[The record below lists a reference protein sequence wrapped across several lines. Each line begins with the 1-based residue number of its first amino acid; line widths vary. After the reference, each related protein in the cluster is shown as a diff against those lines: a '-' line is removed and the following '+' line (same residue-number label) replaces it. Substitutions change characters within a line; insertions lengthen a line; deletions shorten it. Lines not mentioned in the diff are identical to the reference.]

1 MLNLTPLNRNAIQKR
16 GNTDLFDL
24 YNIFDD
30 FFNSDGFF
38 GRSNNMGQF
47 RIDLK
52 DEGENYIVEAELPG
66 FKKEEISIDY
76 EEGRLMISANHDE
89 ESKDE
94 KENYLHRERKTCSMR
109 RSIFLKDIMPEDI
122 EAKLE
127 DGILE
132 IHIPKMTKPSNRK
145 TIEIK

>member
-1 MLNLTPLNRNAIQKR
+1 MLSLTPLNRNSVQKR
-16 GNTDLFDL
+16 NNSDMFDL

-38 GRSNNMGQF
+38 GRSNNIGQF

-52 DEGENYIVEAELPG
+52 DEGSNYAVEAELPG

-76 EEGRLMISANHDE
+76 EDGRLMISANHNE
-89 ESKDE
+89 EIKEE
-94 KENYLHRERKTCSMR
+94 KENYLHRERKTCAMR
-109 RSIFLKDIMPEDI
+109 RSIFLKDIKPEEI

-127 DGILE
+127 DGILK
-132 IHIPKMTKPSNRK
+132 IQVPKLISPSNRK